1 MKATHTLRAEISR
14 SHLRHNFLHLRQA
27 VTPAADVLAVIKAN
41 AYGHGADL
49 CAPVLAEAGA
59 QWLGVS
65 SVDEGVSVRNALGG
79 ERKPAVLVMCGVWQ
93 GEAQAVID
101 YALTPVIWQQQQCDL
116 LCAEAKARN
125 LPPQS
130 LPVHLEVDTG
140 MARQGVALNELP
152 ALLACFTAQS
162 PLRLDGVMTH
172 LSSTE
177 VLDSPQNAAQVRRF
191 AQALETIS
199 RSGLRPRWVHLG
211 NSSSID
217 GCTLTREAEMLAENF
232 GARALVRPG
241 LALYGHTLP
250 LTRAAAPVAGLVSAG
265 LEPVLAWKT
274 AVLSLR
280 EIAAGCTIGYNAT
293 FVAEHPMRLALLAV
307 GYADGLRRELSGS
320 NEHTGGEV
328 LIQERRAPIVG
339 RISMDLT
346 IVDVTAIPETAL
358 GDEAVI
364 LGRQG
369 SEQITAADHARIAET
384 IPYEI
389 LCGMG
394 ARVQRVLVD

>member
-1 MKATHTLRAEISR
+1 
-14 SHLRHNFLHLRQA
+14 
-27 VTPAADVLAVIKAN
+27 
-41 AYGHGADL
+41 L